1 MEGGL
6 MQPDS
11 FMLVFNTH
19 KGLSYGLSYT
29 GATLTEKLI
38 EEHGIPQ
45 ERLPDVAQFVL
56 DSELGDWMGWRDI
69 LIIRVN
75 DEESAKM
82 YDAEQ

>member
-11 FMLVFNTH
+11 FMLVFVDH
-19 KGLSYGLSYT
+19 DGLSYLPYT
-29 GATLTEKLI
+29 GATLTDKLI
-38 EEHGIPQ
+38 EEHSVPQ
-45 ERLPDVAQFVL
+45 ERLPDVAHFAL
-56 DSELGDWMGWRDI
+56 DSSLGEWMGWKDI